1 VVQYLPSIFN
11 ALGVIPST
19 EKKKKEYVRHTP
31 AILAFK
37 RLRQGRHLWLTPVI
51 LAPPEAEIRKIAG
64 GFELFAWANISR
76 DPISKNSSQKIGLL
90 EWLKV

>member
-1 VVQYLPSIFN
+1 
-11 ALGVIPST
+11 
-19 EKKKKEYVRHTP
+19 
-31 AILAFK
+31 
-37 RLRQGRHLWLTPVI
+37 LWLTPVI